1 MDNMGLWSKIKSLVT
16 PDEEWDDPTDEELK
30 PPTARAEALDVEFNP
45 RPASRVDRKLGRL
58 LTLYRTRDVTQE
70 VHDEILRY
78 RGDLERMGYAG
89 LNDEDAVLELIETL
103 RG

>member
-1 MDNMGLWSKIKSLVT
+1 MDNMGLWNKIKNLVT
-16 PDEEWDDPTDEELK
+16 PDEEWAEPTEAELK
-30 PPTARAEALDVEFNP
+30 VPTARAEALAVEFNAK
-45 RPASRVDRKLGRL
+45 PATRVDRKLGRL
-58 LTLYRTRDVTQE
+58 LTLYRTRNVTQE

-78 RGDLERMGYAG
+78 RGDLERMGYAE